1 MPTILVLGLGNMILR
16 DEGVGVRAVGRLAER
31 YRLPEDVALLDGGTI
46 GLGLLP
52 YLEGVTHLL
61 IIDTVQH
68 GRSPGAIVRLQ
79 NEQIPQALALKLSM
93 HQAGLQEL
101 LAALSLQGHLPPH
114 VVLWGIEPLV
124 IEPGLELSEPVAQS
138 LDALVDSVTAEL
150 RAWGVDVASLA
161 GAMR

>member
-16 DEGVGVRAVGRLAER
+16 DEGVGVRAVERLAER
-31 YRLPEDVALLDGGTI
+31 YRLPEDVELLDGGTI

-68 GRSPGAIVRLQ
+68 GQSPGAIVRLQ

-101 LAALSLQGHLPPH
+101 LAALSLQGHLPPQ
-114 VVLWGIEPLV
+114 VVLWGVEPQA
-124 IEPGLELSEPVAQS
+124 IEPGLELSEPVAQN
-138 LDALVDSVTAEL
+138 LDALVDSVAAEL
-150 RAWGVDVASLA
+150 RAWGVDVASPA
-161 GAMR
+161 SAAP